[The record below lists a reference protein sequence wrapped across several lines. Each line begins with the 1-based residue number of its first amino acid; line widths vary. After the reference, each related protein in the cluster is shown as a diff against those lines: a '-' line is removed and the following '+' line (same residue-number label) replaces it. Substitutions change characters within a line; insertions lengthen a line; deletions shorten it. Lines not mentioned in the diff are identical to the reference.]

1 MPGIAGVTLRLADD
15 VMGLVQLAGRELGD
29 PDPPLPF
36 WAFAWAGGLAIS
48 RHLLEHP
55 GIVAGRRVVDIAT
68 GSGLCAIVAARLG
81 AASVL
86 AADIDPL
93 AVAAA
98 TLNARANDVRV
109 VVTGRDLLAEPP
121 PGCDV
126 VLAGD
131 VCYEE
136 RMAERMLAWL
146 RAARGAGAEVLIGD
160 PGRRFLPAGL
170 EHVATYRV
178 LTSREIED
186 AETKDAAVYALD
198 GG

>member
-186 AETKDAAVYALD
+186 AATKDAAVYALD